1 MNSKTYSVIVL
12 LVLIV
17 GEVSGILGQQLE
29 CDFWFV
35 PIIVSVVFSFLLAI
49 VAWKHKHLR
58 PNSGILANLV
68 SSTISPSWL
77 GIAFLIVFI
86 SHFTWWMDV
95 VIEFFKPV
103 SDERYSWYLLF
114 FISSC
119 GLIIT
124 GWFFPEGGLI
134 PKDNKTRVVFFSG
147 ISLVPS
153 GANGRKV
160 EYSKFNIIPIVR
172 MLQTVFDENGQFK
185 GKPSKLVILNSDA
198 KENLNVGNSDYEY
211 PVLTGILTG
220 PNPVGSSGFWK
231 KDAEHLSIK
240 KTSDDRTTLRE
251 EKLRNIIKDAALIEF
266 PDKKEEIEAL
276 DICFTTPCDYDLF
289 EECYTVLDEAVR
301 HEDEPNA
308 QLCFN
313 LTPGTGI
320 VGSLMTLFSID
331 ADRLLFYYA
340 QFTSDYRSNHERVQE
355 AKKEKIHLESLSGEP
370 VITSFTETEIT
381 QVVYNQ
387 YSDEVKQV

>member
-35 PIIVSVVFSFLLAI
+35 PIIVSVVLSFLLAI

-103 SDERYSWYLLF
+103 SDERDSWYLLF

-185 GKPSKLVILNSDA
+185 GKPCKLVILNSDA

-211 PVLTGILTG
+211 PVLTGILKG

-266 PDKKEEIEAL
+266 PDNKEEIEAL

-355 AKKEKIHLESLSGEP
+355 AKKEKIHLESLLS
-370 VITSFTETEIT
+370 
-381 QVVYNQ
+381 QALQ
-387 YSDEVKQV
+387 KLKLRK

>member
-1 MNSKTYSVIVL
+1 MNSRTYSIIVL

-29 CDFWFV
+29 CDLWFV
-35 PIIVSVVFSFLLAI
+35 PIIVSVVLSFLLAI
-49 VAWKHKHLR
+49 AAWKHKHLR

-103 SDERYSWYLLF
+103 SDERDSWYLLF
-114 FISSC
+114 GISSC

-134 PKDNKTRVVFFSG
+134 PKDNKSRVVFFSG

-172 MLQTVFDENGQFK
+172 ILQTVFDENGRFK
-185 GKPSKLVILNSDA
+185 GKPCKLVILNSDA

-211 PVLTGILTG
+211 PVLTGSFKG

-240 KTSDDRTTLRE
+240 KTSDDRTALRE

-355 AKKEKIHLESLSGEP
+355 AKKEKIHLESLLS
-370 VITSFTETEIT
+370 
-381 QVVYNQ
+381 QALQ
-387 YSDEVKQV
+387 KLKLRK

>member
-29 CDFWFV
+29 CDLWFV
-35 PIIVSVVFSFLLAI
+35 PIIVSVVLSFLLAI
-49 VAWKHKHLR
+49 AAWKHKHLR

-103 SDERYSWYLLF
+103 SDERDSWYLLF

-185 GKPSKLVILNSDA
+185 GKPCKLVILNSDA
-198 KENLNVGNSDYEY
+198 KENLNVENSDYEY
-211 PVLTGILTG
+211 PVLTGILKG

-266 PDKKEEIEAL
+266 PDKKKEIEAL

-355 AKKEKIHLESLSGEP
+355 AKKEKIHLESLLS
-370 VITSFTETEIT
+370 
-381 QVVYNQ
+381 QALQ
-387 YSDEVKQV
+387 KLKLRK

>member
-1 MNSKTYSVIVL
+1 MNSRTYSVIVL

-29 CDFWFV
+29 CDLWFV
-35 PIIVSVVFSFLLAI
+35 PIIVSVVLSFLLAI
-49 VAWKHKHLR
+49 AAWKHKHLR

-103 SDERYSWYLLF
+103 SDERDSWYLLF
-114 FISSC
+114 GISSC

-134 PKDNKTRVVFFSG
+134 PKDNKSRVVFFSG

-185 GKPSKLVILNSDA
+185 GKPCKLVILNSDA
-198 KENLNVGNSDYEY
+198 KENLNVENSDYEY
-211 PVLTGILTG
+211 PVLTGILKG

-266 PDKKEEIEAL
+266 PDNKEEIEAL

-355 AKKEKIHLESLSGEP
+355 AKKEKIHLESLLS
-370 VITSFTETEIT
+370 
-381 QVVYNQ
+381 QALQ
-387 YSDEVKQV
+387 KLKLRK

>member
-1 MNSKTYSVIVL
+1 MNSRTYSIIVL

-29 CDFWFV
+29 CDLWFV
-35 PIIVSVVFSFLLAI
+35 PIIVSVVLSFLLAI
-49 VAWKHKHLR
+49 AAWKHKHLR

-103 SDERYSWYLLF
+103 SDERGSWYLLF

-266 PDKKEEIEAL
+266 PDKKEEIESL

-289 EECYTVLDEAVR
+289 EECYNVLDEAVR

-355 AKKEKIHLESLSGEP
+355 AKKEKIHLESLLS
-370 VITSFTETEIT
+370 
-381 QVVYNQ
+381 QALQ
-387 YSDEVKQV
+387 KLKLRK

>member
-1 MNSKTYSVIVL
+1 
-12 LVLIV
+12 
-17 GEVSGILGQQLE
+17 
-29 CDFWFV
+29 
-35 PIIVSVVFSFLLAI
+35 
-49 VAWKHKHLR
+49 
-58 PNSGILANLV
+58 
-68 SSTISPSWL
+68 
-77 GIAFLIVFI
+77 
-86 SHFTWWMDV
+86 MDV

-103 SDERYSWYLLF
+103 SDERDSWCLLF

-124 GWFFPEGGLI
+124 GWFFPEGGLT

-172 MLQTVFDENGQFK
+172 ILQTVFDENGQFK
-185 GKPSKLVILNSDA
+185 GKPCKLVILNSDA
-198 KENLNVGNSDYEY
+198 KENLNVGNRDYEY
-211 PVLTGILTG
+211 PVLTGTSEG

-240 KTSDDRTTLRE
+240 KTSDDSTTLRE

-355 AKKEKIHLESLSGEP
+355 AKKEKIHLESLLS
-370 VITSFTETEIT
+370 
-381 QVVYNQ
+381 QALQ
-387 YSDEVKQV
+387 KLKLRK

>member
-29 CDFWFV
+29 CDLWFV
-35 PIIVSVVFSFLLAI
+35 PIIVSVVLSFLLAI
-49 VAWKHKHLR
+49 AAWKHKHLR

-77 GIAFLIVFI
+77 GIVFLIVFI

-103 SDERYSWYLLF
+103 SDERDSWYLLF

-153 GANGRKV
+153 GANGRRI
-160 EYSKFNIIPIVR
+160 EYCKFNIIPIVR

-266 PDKKEEIEAL
+266 PDKKKEIEAL

-355 AKKEKIHLESLSGEP
+355 AKKEKIHLESLLS
-370 VITSFTETEIT
+370 
-381 QVVYNQ
+381 QALQ
-387 YSDEVKQV
+387 KLKLRK

>member
-35 PIIVSVVFSFLLAI
+35 PIIVSVVLSFLLAI

-103 SDERYSWYLLF
+103 SDERGSWCLLF

-185 GKPSKLVILNSDA
+185 GKPCKLVILNSDA

-211 PVLTGILTG
+211 PVLTGILKG

-266 PDKKEEIEAL
+266 PDNKEEIEAL

-355 AKKEKIHLESLSGEP
+355 AKKEKIHLESLLS
-370 VITSFTETEIT
+370 
-381 QVVYNQ
+381 QALQ
-387 YSDEVKQV
+387 KLKLRK

>member
-1 MNSKTYSVIVL
+1 MNSRTYSVIVL

-29 CDFWFV
+29 CDLWFV
-35 PIIVSVVFSFLLAI
+35 PIIVSVVLSFLLAI
-49 VAWKHKHLR
+49 AAWKHKHLR

-103 SDERYSWYLLF
+103 SDERDSWYLLF

-185 GKPSKLVILNSDA
+185 GKPCKLVILNSDA
-198 KENLNVGNSDYEY
+198 KENLNVENSDYEY
-211 PVLTGILTG
+211 PVLTGILKG

-240 KTSDDRTTLRE
+240 KTSDDSTSLRE

-266 PDKKEEIEAL
+266 PDKKKEIEAL

-355 AKKEKIHLESLSGEP
+355 AKKEKIHLESLLS
-370 VITSFTETEIT
+370 
-381 QVVYNQ
+381 QALQ
-387 YSDEVKQV
+387 KLKLRK

>member
-35 PIIVSVVFSFLLAI
+35 PIIVSVVLSFLLAI

-103 SDERYSWYLLF
+103 SDERDSWCLLF

-172 MLQTVFDENGQFK
+172 ILQTVFDENGQFK
-185 GKPSKLVILNSDA
+185 GKPCKLVILNSDA
-198 KENLNVGNSDYEY
+198 KENQSVGNSDYEY

-355 AKKEKIHLESLSGEP
+355 AKKEKIHLESLLS
-370 VITSFTETEIT
+370 
-381 QVVYNQ
+381 QALQ
-387 YSDEVKQV
+387 KLKLRK

>member
-1 MNSKTYSVIVL
+1 MNGRTYSIIVL

-35 PIIVSVVFSFLLAI
+35 PIIVSVVLSFLLAI

-134 PKDNKTRVVFFSG
+134 PKDNKSRVVFFSG

-185 GKPSKLVILNSDA
+185 GKPCKLVILNSDA

-240 KTSDDRTTLRE
+240 KTSDDSTTLRE

-266 PDKKEEIEAL
+266 PDKKKEIEAL

-355 AKKEKIHLESLSGEP
+355 AKKEKIHLESLLS
-370 VITSFTETEIT
+370 
-381 QVVYNQ
+381 QALQ
-387 YSDEVKQV
+387 KLKLRK

>member
-29 CDFWFV
+29 CDFWYV
-35 PIIVSVVFSFLLAI
+35 PIIVSVVLSFLLAI
-49 VAWKHKHLR
+49 AAWKHKHLR

-77 GIAFLIVFI
+77 GIVFLIVFI

-103 SDERYSWYLLF
+103 SDERDSWYLLF

-153 GANGRKV
+153 GANGRRI
-160 EYSKFNIIPIVR
+160 EYCKFNIIPIVR

-266 PDKKEEIEAL
+266 PDKKKEIEAL

-355 AKKEKIHLESLSGEP
+355 AKKEKIHLESLLS
-370 VITSFTETEIT
+370 
-381 QVVYNQ
+381 QALQ
-387 YSDEVKQV
+387 KLKLRK

>member
-1 MNSKTYSVIVL
+1 MNSRTYSIIVL

-29 CDFWFV
+29 CDLWFV
-35 PIIVSVVFSFLLAI
+35 PIIVSVVLSFLLAI

-103 SDERYSWYLLF
+103 SDERDSWYLLF
-114 FISSC
+114 GISSC

-185 GKPSKLVILNSDA
+185 GKPCKLVILNSDA

-211 PVLTGILTG
+211 PVLTGILTE

-240 KTSDDRTTLRE
+240 KTSDDRTALRE

-355 AKKEKIHLESLSGEP
+355 AKKEKIHLESLLS
-370 VITSFTETEIT
+370 
-381 QVVYNQ
+381 QALQ
-387 YSDEVKQV
+387 KLKLRK

>member
-1 MNSKTYSVIVL
+1 MNSRTYSIIVL

-29 CDFWFV
+29 CDLWFV
-35 PIIVSVVFSFLLAI
+35 PIIVSVVLSFLLAI

-103 SDERYSWYLLF
+103 SDERDSWYLLF

-185 GKPSKLVILNSDA
+185 GKPCKLVILNSDA

-355 AKKEKIHLESLSGEP
+355 AKKEKIHLESLLS
-370 VITSFTETEIT
+370 
-381 QVVYNQ
+381 QALQ
-387 YSDEVKQV
+387 KLKLRK

>member
-29 CDFWFV
+29 CDLWFV
-35 PIIVSVVFSFLLAI
+35 PIIVSVVLSFLLAI

-103 SDERYSWYLLF
+103 SDERDSWYLLF
-114 FISSC
+114 GISSC

-134 PKDNKTRVVFFSG
+134 PKDNKSRVVFFSG

-185 GKPSKLVILNSDA
+185 GKPCKLVILNSDA

-240 KTSDDRTTLRE
+240 KTSDDSTALRE

-355 AKKEKIHLESLSGEP
+355 AKKEKIHLESLLS
-370 VITSFTETEIT
+370 
-381 QVVYNQ
+381 QALQ
-387 YSDEVKQV
+387 KLKLRK

>member
-1 MNSKTYSVIVL
+1 MNSRTYSVIVL

-35 PIIVSVVFSFLLAI
+35 PIIVSVVLSFLLAI

-103 SDERYSWYLLF
+103 SDERDSWYLLF

-172 MLQTVFDENGQFK
+172 ILQTVFDENGQFK
-185 GKPSKLVILNSDA
+185 GKPCKLVILNSDA
-198 KENLNVGNSDYEY
+198 KENLNVGNRDYEY
-211 PVLTGILTG
+211 PVLTGTSEG

-240 KTSDDRTTLRE
+240 KTSDDSTTLRE

-355 AKKEKIHLESLSGEP
+355 AKKEKIHLESLLS
-370 VITSFTETEIT
+370 
-381 QVVYNQ
+381 QALQ
-387 YSDEVKQV
+387 KLKLRK

>member
-1 MNSKTYSVIVL
+1 MNSRTYSVIVL

-35 PIIVSVVFSFLLAI
+35 PIIVSVVLSFLLAI

-124 GWFFPEGGLI
+124 GWFFPEGGLT

-185 GKPSKLVILNSDA
+185 GKPCKLVILNSDA

-240 KTSDDRTTLRE
+240 KTSDDSTTLRE

-289 EECYTVLDEAVR
+289 EECYNVLDEAVR

-355 AKKEKIHLESLSGEP
+355 AKKEKIHLESLLS
-370 VITSFTETEIT
+370 
-381 QVVYNQ
+381 QALQ
-387 YSDEVKQV
+387 KLKLRK

>member
-35 PIIVSVVFSFLLAI
+35 PIIVSVVLSFLLAI
-49 VAWKHKHLR
+49 AAWKHKHLR

-77 GIAFLIVFI
+77 GIVFLIVFI

-103 SDERYSWYLLF
+103 SDERDSWYLLF

-172 MLQTVFDENGQFK
+172 ILQTVFDENGQFK
-185 GKPSKLVILNSDA
+185 GKPCKLVILNSDA
-198 KENLNVGNSDYEY
+198 KENLNVGNRDYEY
-211 PVLTGILTG
+211 PVLTGTSEG

-240 KTSDDRTTLRE
+240 KTSDDSTTLRE

-355 AKKEKIHLESLSGEP
+355 AKKEKIHLESLLS
-370 VITSFTETEIT
+370 
-381 QVVYNQ
+381 QALQ
-387 YSDEVKQV
+387 KLKLRK

>member
-29 CDFWFV
+29 CDLWFV
-35 PIIVSVVFSFLLAI
+35 PIIVSVVLSFLLAI

-103 SDERYSWYLLF
+103 SDERDSWYLLF
-114 FISSC
+114 GISSC

-134 PKDNKTRVVFFSG
+134 PKDNKSRVVFFSG

-153 GANGRKV
+153 GGNGRKV

-185 GKPSKLVILNSDA
+185 GKPCKLVILNSDA

-301 HEDEPNA
+301 HEDAPNA

-331 ADRLLFYYA
+331 ADRLLFCRAYYHKL
-340 QFTSDYRSNHERVQE
+340 YRN
-355 AKKEKIHLESLSGEP
+355 
-370 VITSFTETEIT
+370 
-381 QVVYNQ
+381 
-387 YSDEVKQV
+387 

>member
-1 MNSKTYSVIVL
+1 MNSRTYSIIVL

-29 CDFWFV
+29 CDLWFV
-35 PIIVSVVFSFLLAI
+35 PIIVSVVLSFLLAI

-103 SDERYSWYLLF
+103 SDERDSWYLLF
-114 FISSC
+114 GISSC

-134 PKDNKTRVVFFSG
+134 PKDNKSRVVFFSG

-185 GKPSKLVILNSDA
+185 GKPCKLVILNSDA

-240 KTSDDRTTLRE
+240 KTSDDSTTLRE

-266 PDKKEEIEAL
+266 PDRKEEIEAL

-355 AKKEKIHLESLSGEP
+355 AKKEKIHLESLLS
-370 VITSFTETEIT
+370 
-381 QVVYNQ
+381 QALQ
-387 YSDEVKQV
+387 KLKLRK

>member
-35 PIIVSVVFSFLLAI
+35 PIIVSVVLSFLLAI

-77 GIAFLIVFI
+77 GIVFLIVFI

-103 SDERYSWYLLF
+103 SDERDSWYLLF

-134 PKDNKTRVVFFSG
+134 PKDNKSRVVFFSG

-172 MLQTVFDENGQFK
+172 MLQTVFDENGKFK
-185 GKPSKLVILNSDA
+185 GKPCKLVILNSDA
-198 KENLNVGNSDYEY
+198 KENLNVGNRDYEY
-211 PVLTGILTG
+211 PVLTGTSEG

-240 KTSDDRTTLRE
+240 KTSDDSTTLRE

-355 AKKEKIHLESLSGEP
+355 AKKEKIHLESLLS
-370 VITSFTETEIT
+370 
-381 QVVYNQ
+381 QALQ
-387 YSDEVKQV
+387 KLKLRK

>member
-1 MNSKTYSVIVL
+1 MNSRTYSIIVL

-29 CDFWFV
+29 CDLWFV
-35 PIIVSVVFSFLLAI
+35 PIIVSVVLSFLLAI

-77 GIAFLIVFI
+77 GIVFLIVFI

-185 GKPSKLVILNSDA
+185 GKPCKLVILNSDA

-355 AKKEKIHLESLSGEP
+355 AKKEKIHLESLLS
-370 VITSFTETEIT
+370 
-381 QVVYNQ
+381 QALQ
-387 YSDEVKQV
+387 KLKLRK

>member
-29 CDFWFV
+29 CDLWFV
-35 PIIVSVVFSFLLAI
+35 PIIVSVVLSFLLAI

-103 SDERYSWYLLF
+103 SDERDSWYLLF
-114 FISSC
+114 GISSC

-134 PKDNKTRVVFFSG
+134 PKDNKSRVVFFSG

-153 GANGRKV
+153 GGNGRKV

-185 GKPSKLVILNSDA
+185 GKPCKLVILNSDA

-301 HEDEPNA
+301 HEDAPNA

-355 AKKEKIHLESLSGEP
+355 AKKEKIHLESLLS
-370 VITSFTETEIT
+370 
-381 QVVYNQ
+381 QALQ
-387 YSDEVKQV
+387 KLKLRK

>member
-1 MNSKTYSVIVL
+1 MNSRTYSIIVL

-29 CDFWFV
+29 CDLWFV
-35 PIIVSVVFSFLLAI
+35 PIIVSVVLSFLLAI

-185 GKPSKLVILNSDA
+185 GKPCKLVILNSDA

-355 AKKEKIHLESLSGEP
+355 AKKEKIHLESLLS
-370 VITSFTETEIT
+370 
-381 QVVYNQ
+381 QALQ
-387 YSDEVKQV
+387 KLKLRK

>member
-35 PIIVSVVFSFLLAI
+35 PIIVSVVLSFLLAI

-77 GIAFLIVFI
+77 GIVFLIVFI

-103 SDERYSWYLLF
+103 SDERDSWYLLF

-172 MLQTVFDENGQFK
+172 ILQTVFDENGQFK
-185 GKPSKLVILNSDA
+185 GKPCKLVILNSDA
-198 KENLNVGNSDYEY
+198 KENLNVGNRDYEY
-211 PVLTGILTG
+211 PVLTGTSEG

-240 KTSDDRTTLRE
+240 KTSDDSTTLRE

-355 AKKEKIHLESLSGEP
+355 AKKEKIHLESLLS
-370 VITSFTETEIT
+370 
-381 QVVYNQ
+381 QALQ
-387 YSDEVKQV
+387 KLKLRK

>member
-35 PIIVSVVFSFLLAI
+35 PIIVSVVLSFLLAI

-103 SDERYSWYLLF
+103 SDERDSWCLLF

-172 MLQTVFDENGQFK
+172 ILQTVFDENGQFK
-185 GKPSKLVILNSDA
+185 GKPCKLVILNSDA
-198 KENLNVGNSDYEY
+198 KENQSVGNSDYEY

-240 KTSDDRTTLRE
+240 KTSDDSTTLRE

-355 AKKEKIHLESLSGEP
+355 AKKEKIHLESLLS
-370 VITSFTETEIT
+370 
-381 QVVYNQ
+381 QALQ
-387 YSDEVKQV
+387 KLKLRK

>member
-35 PIIVSVVFSFLLAI
+35 PIIVSVVLSFLLAI
-49 VAWKHKHLR
+49 AAWKHKHLR

-103 SDERYSWYLLF
+103 SDERDSWYLLF

-172 MLQTVFDENGQFK
+172 ILQTVFDENGQFK
-185 GKPSKLVILNSDA
+185 GKPCKLVILNSDA
-198 KENLNVGNSDYEY
+198 KENLNVGNRDYEY
-211 PVLTGILTG
+211 PVLTGTSEG

-240 KTSDDRTTLRE
+240 KTSDDSTTLRE

-355 AKKEKIHLESLSGEP
+355 AKKEKIHLESLLS
-370 VITSFTETEIT
+370 
-381 QVVYNQ
+381 QALQ
-387 YSDEVKQV
+387 KLKLRK

>member
-1 MNSKTYSVIVL
+1 MNSRTYSIIVL

-35 PIIVSVVFSFLLAI
+35 PIIVSVVLSFLLAI

-77 GIAFLIVFI
+77 GIVFLIVFI

-103 SDERYSWYLLF
+103 SDERDSWYLLF

-172 MLQTVFDENGQFK
+172 ILQTVFDENGQFK
-185 GKPSKLVILNSDA
+185 GKPCKLVILNSDA
-198 KENLNVGNSDYEY
+198 KENLNVGNRDYEY
-211 PVLTGILTG
+211 PVLTGTSEG

-240 KTSDDRTTLRE
+240 KTSDDSTTLRE

-355 AKKEKIHLESLSGEP
+355 AKKEKIHLESLLS
-370 VITSFTETEIT
+370 
-381 QVVYNQ
+381 QALQ
-387 YSDEVKQV
+387 KLKLRK

>member
-35 PIIVSVVFSFLLAI
+35 PIIVSVVLSFLLAI

-172 MLQTVFDENGQFK
+172 ILQTVFDENGQFK
-185 GKPSKLVILNSDA
+185 GKPCKLVILNSDA
-198 KENLNVGNSDYEY
+198 KENQSVGNSDYEY

-355 AKKEKIHLESLSGEP
+355 AKKEKIHLESLLS
-370 VITSFTETEIT
+370 
-381 QVVYNQ
+381 QALQ
-387 YSDEVKQV
+387 KLKLRK

>member
-29 CDFWFV
+29 CDLWFV
-35 PIIVSVVFSFLLAI
+35 PIIVSVVLSFLLAI
-49 VAWKHKHLR
+49 AAWKHKPLR
-58 PNSGILANLV
+58 PTSGILANLV

-103 SDERYSWYLLF
+103 SDERDSWYLLF

-172 MLQTVFDENGQFK
+172 ILQTVFDENGQFK
-185 GKPSKLVILNSDA
+185 GKPCKLVILNSDA
-198 KENLNVGNSDYEY
+198 KENLNVGNRDYEY
-211 PVLTGILTG
+211 PVLTGTSEG

-240 KTSDDRTTLRE
+240 KTSDDSTTLRE

-355 AKKEKIHLESLSGEP
+355 AKKEKIHLESLLS
-370 VITSFTETEIT
+370 
-381 QVVYNQ
+381 QALQ
-387 YSDEVKQV
+387 KLKLRK

>member
-35 PIIVSVVFSFLLAI
+35 PIIVSVVLSFLLAI

-172 MLQTVFDENGQFK
+172 ILQTVFDENGQFK
-185 GKPSKLVILNSDA
+185 GKPCKLVILNSDA

-355 AKKEKIHLESLSGEP
+355 AKKEKIHLESLLS
-370 VITSFTETEIT
+370 
-381 QVVYNQ
+381 QALQ
-387 YSDEVKQV
+387 KLKLRK

>member
-29 CDFWFV
+29 CDLWFV
-35 PIIVSVVFSFLLAI
+35 PIIVSVVLSFLLAI
-49 VAWKHKHLR
+49 AAWKHKHLR

-77 GIAFLIVFI
+77 GIVFLIVFI

-103 SDERYSWYLLF
+103 SDERDSWCLLF

-185 GKPSKLVILNSDA
+185 GKPCKLVILNSDA

-355 AKKEKIHLESLSGEP
+355 AKKEKIHLESLLS
-370 VITSFTETEIT
+370 
-381 QVVYNQ
+381 QALQ
-387 YSDEVKQV
+387 KLKLRK

>member
-35 PIIVSVVFSFLLAI
+35 PIIVSVVLSFLLAI

-185 GKPSKLVILNSDA
+185 GKPCKLVILNSDA

-211 PVLTGILTG
+211 PVLTGCFKG

-355 AKKEKIHLESLSGEP
+355 AKKEKIHLESLLS
-370 VITSFTETEIT
+370 
-381 QVVYNQ
+381 QALQ
-387 YSDEVKQV
+387 KLKLRK

>member
-35 PIIVSVVFSFLLAI
+35 PIIVSVVLSFLLAI

-103 SDERYSWYLLF
+103 SDERDSWCLLF

-124 GWFFPEGGLI
+124 GWFFPEGGLT

-172 MLQTVFDENGQFK
+172 ILQTVFDENGQFK
-185 GKPSKLVILNSDA
+185 GKPCKLVILNSDA
-198 KENLNVGNSDYEY
+198 KENLNVGNRDYEY
-211 PVLTGILTG
+211 PVLTGTSEG

-240 KTSDDRTTLRE
+240 KTSDDSTTLRE

-355 AKKEKIHLESLSGEP
+355 AKKEKIHLESLLS
-370 VITSFTETEIT
+370 
-381 QVVYNQ
+381 QALQ
-387 YSDEVKQV
+387 KLKLRK

>member
-1 MNSKTYSVIVL
+1 MNSRTYSIIVL

-29 CDFWFV
+29 CDLWFV
-35 PIIVSVVFSFLLAI
+35 PIIVSVVLSFLLAI
-49 VAWKHKHLR
+49 AAWKHKHLR

-103 SDERYSWYLLF
+103 SDERDSWYLLF
-114 FISSC
+114 GISSC

-134 PKDNKTRVVFFSG
+134 PKDNKSRVVFFSG

-185 GKPSKLVILNSDA
+185 GKPCKLVILNSDA

-240 KTSDDRTTLRE
+240 KTSDDSTTLRE

-266 PDKKEEIEAL
+266 PDRKEEIEAL

-355 AKKEKIHLESLSGEP
+355 AKKEKIHLESLLS
-370 VITSFTETEIT
+370 
-381 QVVYNQ
+381 QALQ
-387 YSDEVKQV
+387 KLKLRK

>member
-29 CDFWFV
+29 CDLWFV
-35 PIIVSVVFSFLLAI
+35 PIIVSVVLSFLLAI

-77 GIAFLIVFI
+77 GIAFLMVFI

-103 SDERYSWYLLF
+103 SDERDSWYLLF

-119 GLIIT
+119 GLVIT
-124 GWFFPEGGLI
+124 GWFFPEGALI
-134 PKDNKTRVVFFSG
+134 PKDNKIRVVFFSG

-185 GKPSKLVILNSDA
+185 GKPCKLVILNSDA
-198 KENLNVGNSDYEY
+198 KENQSVGNSDYEY

-266 PDKKEEIEAL
+266 PDKKKEIEAL

-355 AKKEKIHLESLSGEP
+355 AKKEKIHLESLLS
-370 VITSFTETEIT
+370 
-381 QVVYNQ
+381 QALQ
-387 YSDEVKQV
+387 KLKLRK

>member
-1 MNSKTYSVIVL
+1 MNSRTYSVIVL

-29 CDFWFV
+29 CDLWFV
-35 PIIVSVVFSFLLAI
+35 PIIVSVVLSFLLAI
-49 VAWKHKHLR
+49 AAWKHKHLR

-103 SDERYSWYLLF
+103 SDERDSWYLLF

-185 GKPSKLVILNSDA
+185 GKPCKLVILNSDA
-198 KENLNVGNSDYEY
+198 KENLNVENSDYEY
-211 PVLTGILTG
+211 PVLTGILKG

-266 PDKKEEIEAL
+266 PDKKKEIEAL

-355 AKKEKIHLESLSGEP
+355 AKKEKIHLESLLS
-370 VITSFTETEIT
+370 
-381 QVVYNQ
+381 QALQ
-387 YSDEVKQV
+387 KLKLRK

>member
-29 CDFWFV
+29 CDLWFV
-35 PIIVSVVFSFLLAI
+35 PIIVSVVLSFLLAI
-49 VAWKHKHLR
+49 AAWKHKHLR

-103 SDERYSWYLLF
+103 SDERDSWYLLF
-114 FISSC
+114 GISSC

-134 PKDNKTRVVFFSG
+134 PKDNKSRVVFFSG

-185 GKPSKLVILNSDA
+185 GKPCKLVILNSDA

-240 KTSDDRTTLRE
+240 KTSDDSTTLRE

-266 PDKKEEIEAL
+266 PDRKEEIEAL

-355 AKKEKIHLESLSGEP
+355 AKKEKIHLESLLS
-370 VITSFTETEIT
+370 
-381 QVVYNQ
+381 QALQ
-387 YSDEVKQV
+387 KLKLRK

>member
-1 MNSKTYSVIVL
+1 MNSRTYSIIVL

-29 CDFWFV
+29 CDLWFV
-35 PIIVSVVFSFLLAI
+35 PIIVSVVLSFLLAI
-49 VAWKHKHLR
+49 AAWKHKHLR

-172 MLQTVFDENGQFK
+172 ILQTVFDENGQFK

-355 AKKEKIHLESLSGEP
+355 AKKEKIHLESLLS
-370 VITSFTETEIT
+370 
-381 QVVYNQ
+381 QALQ
-387 YSDEVKQV
+387 KLKLRK

>member
-29 CDFWFV
+29 CDLWFV
-35 PIIVSVVFSFLLAI
+35 PIIVSVVLSFLLAI

-103 SDERYSWYLLF
+103 SDERDSWYLLF
-114 FISSC
+114 GISSC

-134 PKDNKTRVVFFSG
+134 PKDNKSRVVFFSG

-172 MLQTVFDENGQFK
+172 ILQTVFDENGQFK
-185 GKPSKLVILNSDA
+185 GKPCKLVILNSDA

-240 KTSDDRTTLRE
+240 KTSDDSTTLRE

-266 PDKKEEIEAL
+266 PDRKEEIEAL

-355 AKKEKIHLESLSGEP
+355 AKKEKIHLESLLS
-370 VITSFTETEIT
+370 
-381 QVVYNQ
+381 QALQ
-387 YSDEVKQV
+387 KLKLRK